1 MKTYKLIIQ
10 IDDKDEV
17 KSIKETIVSN
27 ELCLEVGDVELT
39 DYMDDESISLLQDV
53 YEIGIA

>member
-17 KSIKETIVSN
+17 KSIKETIISN
-27 ELCLEVGDVELT
+27 ERCLEVGDVELT
-39 DYMDDESISLLQDV
+39 DYMDEESIGLLQDV